1 MTKIYLPT
9 ELGVK
14 GEGSP
19 AGIEDKHTPDVKE
32 IEANEDPAEK
42 EQPKFYKRIRD
53 NDEHEL
59 TIAEELAGEDNTR
72 NQADFDKSPKE
83 GKLETPH
90 KPLEVDTMNTSSKPK
105 EPTKTTST
113 KSGSDSSKS

>member
-1 MTKIYLPT
+1 MTKIFLPT
-9 ELGVK
+9 ELGVE

-32 IEANEDPAEK
+32 VKANEDPASK

-53 NDEHEL
+53 IDDHEL
-59 TIAEELAGEDNTR
+59 TMAEEAAGVDNTR
-72 NQADFDKSPKE
+72 NQAAYDVSPKE

-90 KPLEVDTMNTSSKPK
+90 APKEVPSMNTSSDPKPAAK
-105 EPTKTTST
+105 KTED
-113 KSGSDSSKS
+113 KSGK

>member
-1 MTKIYLPT
+1 MTKIFLPT

-32 IEANEDPAEK
+32 VHANEDPAQK

-53 NDEHEL
+53 IDEHDL
-59 TIAEELAGEDNTR
+59 TIAEELAGVDNTR
-72 NQADFDKSPKE
+72 NQAAFDESPKE
-83 GKLETPH
+83 G
-90 KPLEVDTMNTSSKPK
+90 EVDAAHTPKEVPNMNTSSKPS
-105 EPTKTTST
+105 TST
-113 KSGSDSSKS
+113 KTAAKKDDSSKS